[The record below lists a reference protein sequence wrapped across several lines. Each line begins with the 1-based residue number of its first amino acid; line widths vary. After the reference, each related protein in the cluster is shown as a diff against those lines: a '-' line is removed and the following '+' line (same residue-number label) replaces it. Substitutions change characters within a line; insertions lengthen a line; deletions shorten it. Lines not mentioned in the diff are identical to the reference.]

1 MSFKRPSPA
10 MVVACV
16 ALFVALGGTSVA
28 AVNYARNAGK
38 VDGKD
43 AVKSSRSLKHAAGK
57 LVATVSSGSL
67 KGQIA
72 NKHLAETPLAR
83 PFAQYLSVVDNAAGA
98 PVRLADTGR
107 VGTLTATCSDQAAK
121 PGVEDPVATVSFV
134 DDSGGAINVSKRI
147 GVNPAEVG
155 GLQNGTVSSLTIR
168 GSNTFEFDAN
178 LFGAVTQV
186 QGVVRQD
193 GSGTPDAHCLV
204 YGTSEQI
211 GAR

>member
-1 MSFKRPSPA
+1 MSLKRPSPA

-38 VDGKD
+38 VDGKS
-43 AVKSSRSLKHAAGK
+43 AVKSSRSLKSAAGN
-57 LVATVSSGSL
+57 LVAAISSGRL

-72 NKHLAETPLAR
+72 NKHLAETPRAR
-83 PFAQYLSVVDNAAGA
+83 PFAQYLAVSDNAASA
-98 PVRLADTGR
+98 PVRLADTGT
-107 VGTLTATCSDQAAK
+107 VGSLTATCSDQSAK
-121 PGVEDPVATVSFV
+121 PGVANPVATIAFV
-134 DDSGGAINVSKRI
+134 DDSGGAINIAKRI
-147 GVNPAEVG
+147 GIAPAEVG
-155 GLQNGTVSSLTIR
+155 ALQNGTVSSVTIR

-193 GSGTPDAHCLV
+193 GSGTPDAHCLI
-204 YGTSEQI
+204 YGTSMQM

>member
-43 AVKSSRSLKHAAGK
+43 AVKSSRSLKTAAGN
-57 LVATVSSGSL
+57 LVAAVSSGHL

-83 PFAQYLSVVDNAAGA
+83 PFAQYLGVVDNAAGA
-98 PVRLADTGR
+98 PVRLADTGT

-121 PGVEDPVATVSFV
+121 PGVEDPVATISFV
-134 DDSGGAINVSKRI
+134 DDSGGAINVAKRI

-204 YGTSEQI
+204 YGTAQQV